1 MQRPLDPKS
10 LRPQAQRTPL
20 VSFHCI
26 MRRTSKWPAVFICVL
41 LVTNCVGSG
50 WLEDAR
56 LEVQAEAAV
65 SLARRYQCPGAVVS
79 MPCPPRGHRIHH
91 LHIGKTGGRSVITE
105 LPRTLGIPL
114 CDWPEW
120 PDWRNGSN
128 LWSNASGFNK
138 VAAIRGVADE
148 ACITSYE
155 STWGTVG
162 AFKEPPFVVTFL
174 REPMSWAASAI
185 MHFYKGGLTKKPSL
199 NDGPDRVIDLQRAEG
214 CFSPPKADHLLP
226 NQKVT
231 SCLKATRTC
240 ASCNKKQQ
248 PTYPLPNF
256 VIGQLDPGV
265 PDGQD
270 TLGNH
275 VRPAFAAARLEST
288 VFGLVEFVPT
298 SYCLMQFQYGLAN
311 TSAWR
316 KKCSCSNRRGGD
328 GHAHVGS
335 NHLYNSL
342 TVRLDNI
349 MTLAQGM
356 MAYQLVYSHAL
367 QVFLDRVDHVKKK
380 TGIKLIC

>member
-1 MQRPLDPKS
+1 ML
-10 LRPQAQRTPL
+10 
-20 VSFHCI
+20 
-26 MRRTSKWPAVFICVL
+26 RTSKWPAAFVCVL
-41 LVTNCVGSG
+41 LVTHCVGSG
-50 WLEDAR
+50 WLEDVR
-56 LEVQAEAAV
+56 LEIQAV
-65 SLARRYQCPGAVVS
+65 SLARRYQCPGAAVS
-79 MPCPPRGHRIHH
+79 MPCPPRGNRIHH
-91 LHIGKTGGRSVITE
+91 LHIGKTGGRSVIAE

-120 PDWRNGSN
+120 PDWSKELYTNV
-128 LWSNASGFNK
+128 SGFNK
-138 VAAIRGVADE
+138 VAAIRGVANE

-155 STWGTVG
+155 STWATVG

-185 MHFYKGGLTKKPSL
+185 MHYYEGGW
-199 NDGPDRVIDLQRAEG
+199 NDGPDEVIDLQRAEG
-214 CFSPPKADHLLP
+214 CFSPPKADRLLP
-226 NQKVT
+226 NQSVT
-231 SCLKATRTC
+231 SCSKATHTC
-240 ASCNKKQQ
+240 ASCKTQQ

-298 SYCLMQFQYGLAN
+298 SYCLMQFQYGLSN

-316 KKCSCSNRRGGD
+316 KKCSCSNKRGGD
-328 GHAHVGS
+328 GNAHVGS
-335 NHLYNSL
+335 NHLYKNS

-356 MAYQLVYSHAL
+356 VAYQLVYSHAL
-367 QVFLDRVDHVKKK
+367 QVFLDRVDQVKKK